1 MAKVNV
7 SITTDYKGVTCYQLE
22 KKRGTISQRE
32 AYEAMEAGG
41 YFGQFLMDFPIPQD
55 VPFDL
60 YEPGDCLLLY
70 KVEDLLGKKAE
81 DEFNKGYEAC
91 LKDHHLEE

>member
-7 SITTDYKGVTCYQLE
+7 SIITDYKDVTCYRLE

-32 AYEAMEAGG
+32 AYEAMEAEG
-41 YFGQFLMDFPIPQD
+41 YFGQFLMDFSIPQD

-70 KVEDLLGKKAE
+70 KAEDLLGEKAE
-81 DEFNKGYEAC
+81 DEFNKGYKAC
-91 LKDHHLEE
+91 LKDYHLEE

>member
-1 MAKVNV
+1 MAKVTV
-7 SITTDYKGVTCYQLE
+7 SIIEDYKGVTCYRLE
-22 KKRGTISQRE
+22 KIRGTISQRE
-32 AYEAMEAGG
+32 AYEAMEAEG

-70 KVEDLLGKKAE
+70 KAEDLLGERAE
-81 DEFNKGYEAC
+81 DEFNKGYKAC
-91 LKDHHLEE
+91 LKDYHLEE

>member
-1 MAKVNV
+1 MAKVTV
-7 SITTDYKGVTCYQLE
+7 SIIEDYKGVTCYRLE

-32 AYEAMEAGG
+32 AYEAMELEG

-70 KVEDLLGKKAE
+70 KAEDLLGERAE
-81 DEFNKGYEAC
+81 DEFNKGYKAC
-91 LKDHHLEE
+91 LKDYHLEE